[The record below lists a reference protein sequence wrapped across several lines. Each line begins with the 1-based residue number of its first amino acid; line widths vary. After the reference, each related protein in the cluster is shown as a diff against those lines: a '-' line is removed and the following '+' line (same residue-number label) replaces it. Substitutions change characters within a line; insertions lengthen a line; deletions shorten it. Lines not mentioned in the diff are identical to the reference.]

1 MRKPEEKPM
10 NEIKNNNDSNKIK
23 IQDNRRMLRI
33 VLPLILALISMLVLT
48 RISTSRDFHAKTI
61 ASLDDKKSTVME
73 LTAASTAASAALT
86 LLPGDTATPIAEKL
100 ADLSTYFLIVL
111 CAIYVEKYL
120 VTMTG
125 YAAFF
130 ILIPLGCIMYAAGIG
145 FGRHT
150 WERIARK
157 LALFGIA
164 IALVIPV
171 SVKVSDLIEHTYQSS
186 IQETVDAAKKATQ
199 EIQSSSEGQQD
210 SDSSDNR
217 GVLSGIISGI
227 KNGVSDISDKV
238 ESVLNNFI
246 EALAVMLVTSC
257 VIPVLVLVFFGFVP
271 VCGTYY
277 VQAYTLNMDV
287 VVLSLVSGLAID
299 TLLMVNNYRD
309 REQDAVSGKCTLVV
323 RYGKKFGENMYLALG
338 IAAVLLCFWFVYTG
352 KLTPLE
358 FIWAP
363 CVYLYM
369 HALTWRKMIQIG
381 SGKKLNSILG
391 ETSRNMLFLGLLLA
405 VALN

>member
-1 MRKPEEKPM
+1 MVSRRPPQDVDGSHHPGIAGQCPCLQRRTVQDRTRPAVRPLCLRHADCRQLYQRPLRLPERDRP
-10 NEIKNNNDSNKIK
+10 SG
-23 IQDNRRMLRI
+23 RPAGLA
-33 VLPLILALISMLVLT
+33 VLFTVWGQLPHGGWELVVLGVVCILFAFLYT
-48 RISTSRDFHAKTI
+48 
-61 ASLDDKKSTVME
+61 
-73 LTAASTAASAALT
+73 T
-86 LLPGDTATPIAEKL
+86 LLSYRGWGD
-100 ADLSTYFLIVL
+100 
-111 CAIYVEKYL
+111 
-120 VTMTG
+120 
-125 YAAFF
+125 
-130 ILIPLGCIMYAAGIG
+130 
-145 FGRHT
+145 
-150 WERIARK
+150 
-157 LALFGIA
+157 
-164 IALVIPV
+164 
-171 SVKVSDLIEHTYQSS
+171 
-186 IQETVDAAKKATQ
+186 
-199 EIQSSSEGQQD
+199 
-210 SDSSDNR
+210 
-217 GVLSGIISGI
+217 
-227 KNGVSDISDKV
+227 
-238 ESVLNNFI
+238 
-246 EALAVMLVTSC
+246 
-257 VIPVLVLVFFGFVP
+257 VLVLVFFGFVP

>member
-1 MRKPEEKPM
+1 M
-10 NEIKNNNDSNKIK
+10 NEIKQNSPYAWFLAARPKTLTGAIIPVLLGSALAFSDGQFKTAPALLCALFACGMQIAANFINDLFDFLKGTDRREDRLGPQRACAEGWITPATMKIG
-23 IQDNRRMLRI
+23 I
-33 VLPLILALISMLVLT
+33 VI
-48 RISTSRDFHAKTI
+48 
-61 ASLDDKKSTVME
+61 
-73 LTAASTAASAALT
+73 ALT
-86 LLPGDTATPIAEKL
+86 LSCL
-100 ADLSTYFLIVL
+100 AGLAVLSTVWGQLPHGGWELVVLGVVCILFAFLYTTL
-111 CAIYVEKYL
+111 LSY
-120 VTMTG
+120 
-125 YAAFF
+125 
-130 ILIPLGCIMYAAGIG
+130 
-145 FGRHT
+145 
-150 WERIARK
+150 
-157 LALFGIA
+157 
-164 IALVIPV
+164 
-171 SVKVSDLIEHTYQSS
+171 
-186 IQETVDAAKKATQ
+186 
-199 EIQSSSEGQQD
+199 
-210 SDSSDNR
+210 R
-217 GVLSGIISGI
+217 GWG
-227 KNGVSDISDKV
+227 D
-238 ESVLNNFI
+238 
-246 EALAVMLVTSC
+246 
-257 VIPVLVLVFFGFVP
+257 VLVLVFFGFVP

>member
-1 MRKPEEKPM
+1 M
-10 NEIKNNNDSNKIK
+10 NEIKQNSPYAWFLAARPKTLTGAIIPVLLGSALAFSDGQFKTAPALLCALFACGMQIAANFINDLFDFQKGT
-23 IQDNRRMLRI
+23 DRREDRLGPQRACAEGWI
-33 VLPLILALISMLVLT
+33 TP
-48 RISTSRDFHAKTI
+48 
-61 ASLDDKKSTVME
+61 
-73 LTAASTAASAALT
+73 AAMKPGFGIALT
-86 LLPGDTATPIAEKL
+86 LSGL
-100 ADLSTYFLIVL
+100 A
-111 CAIYVEKYL
+111 
-120 VTMTG
+120 G
-125 YAAFF
+125 
-130 ILIPLGCIMYAAGIG
+130 
-145 FGRHT
+145 
-150 WERIARK
+150 
-157 LALFGIA
+157 
-164 IALVIPV
+164 
-171 SVKVSDLIEHTYQSS
+171 
-186 IQETVDAAKKATQ
+186 
-199 EIQSSSEGQQD
+199 
-210 SDSSDNR
+210 
-217 GVLSGIISGI
+217 
-227 KNGVSDISDKV
+227 
-238 ESVLNNFI
+238 
-246 EALAVMLVTSC
+246 LAVLFTGWGQLPHGGWELVVLGVVCILFAFLYTTLLSYRGWGD
-257 VIPVLVLVFFGFVP
+257 VLVLVFFGFVP

>member
-1 MRKPEEKPM
+1 M
-10 NEIKNNNDSNKIK
+10 NEIKQNSPYAWFLAARPKTLTGAIIPVLLGSALAFSDGQFKTAPALLCALFACGMQIAANFINDLFDFQKGT
-23 IQDNRRMLRI
+23 DRREDRLGPQRACAEGWITPAAM
-33 VLPLILALISMLVLT
+33 
-48 RISTSRDFHAKTI
+48 KTGI
-61 ASLDDKKSTVME
+61 GI
-73 LTAASTAASAALT
+73 ALT
-86 LLPGDTATPIAEKL
+86 LSCL
-100 ADLSTYFLIVL
+100 A
-111 CAIYVEKYL
+111 
-120 VTMTG
+120 G
-125 YAAFF
+125 
-130 ILIPLGCIMYAAGIG
+130 
-145 FGRHT
+145 
-150 WERIARK
+150 
-157 LALFGIA
+157 
-164 IALVIPV
+164 
-171 SVKVSDLIEHTYQSS
+171 
-186 IQETVDAAKKATQ
+186 
-199 EIQSSSEGQQD
+199 
-210 SDSSDNR
+210 
-217 GVLSGIISGI
+217 
-227 KNGVSDISDKV
+227 
-238 ESVLNNFI
+238 
-246 EALAVMLVTSC
+246 LAVLFTVWGQLPHGGWELVVLGVVCILFAFLYTTLLSYRGWGD
-257 VIPVLVLVFFGFVP
+257 VLVLVFFGFVP

-309 REQDAVSGKCTLVV
+309 REQDAVSGKCTLVI

>member
-1 MRKPEEKPM
+1 MTGAIFPVLLGSALAFRDGQFKTAPALLCALFACGM
-10 NEIKNNNDSNKIK
+10 QIAANFINDLFDFQKGT
-23 IQDNRRMLRI
+23 DRREDRLGPQRACAEGWITPTAM
-33 VLPLILALISMLVLT
+33 
-48 RISTSRDFHAKTI
+48 KTGI
-61 ASLDDKKSTVME
+61 GI
-73 LTAASTAASAALT
+73 ALT
-86 LLPGDTATPIAEKL
+86 LSCL
-100 ADLSTYFLIVL
+100 A
-111 CAIYVEKYL
+111 
-120 VTMTG
+120 G
-125 YAAFF
+125 
-130 ILIPLGCIMYAAGIG
+130 
-145 FGRHT
+145 
-150 WERIARK
+150 
-157 LALFGIA
+157 
-164 IALVIPV
+164 
-171 SVKVSDLIEHTYQSS
+171 
-186 IQETVDAAKKATQ
+186 
-199 EIQSSSEGQQD
+199 
-210 SDSSDNR
+210 
-217 GVLSGIISGI
+217 
-227 KNGVSDISDKV
+227 
-238 ESVLNNFI
+238 
-246 EALAVMLVTSC
+246 LAVLFTVWGQLPHGGWELVVLGVVCILFAFLYTTLLSYRGWGD
-257 VIPVLVLVFFGFVP
+257 VLVQLFFGFVPECVTYYLQAYTWGDALVRVFCGVVP

-309 REQDAVSGKCTLVV
+309 REQDVVSGKCTLVV

-338 IAAVLLCFWFVYTG
+338 TAAVLLCFWFVYTG

>member
-1 MRKPEEKPM
+1 M
-10 NEIKNNNDSNKIK
+10 NEIKQNSPYAWFLAARPKTLTGAI
-23 IQDNRRMLRI
+23 IGIVWAVPCLQRRTVQDRTRLLCRPLCLRHADCRQLYQRPLRLPERDRPSGRPAGAAARLRRRLDYAGSHENRHRHRTDTVVPGRLA
-33 VLPLILALISMLVLT
+33 VL
-48 RISTSRDFHAKTI
+48 F
-61 ASLDDKKSTVME
+61 TVWGSCPTE
-73 LTAASTAASAALT
+73 AGNWWCWAWCAYC
-86 LLPGDTATPIAEKL
+86 LL
-100 ADLSTYFLIVL
+100 
-111 CAIYVEKYL
+111 
-120 VTMTG
+120 
-125 YAAFF
+125 
-130 ILIPLGCIMYAAGIG
+130 
-145 FGRHT
+145 
-150 WERIARK
+150 
-157 LALFGIA
+157 
-164 IALVIPV
+164 
-171 SVKVSDLIEHTYQSS
+171 SS
-186 IQETVDAAKKATQ
+186 IPRCSPIGLGRRTGA
-199 EIQSSSEGQQD
+199 
-210 SDSSDNR
+210 
-217 GVLSGIISGI
+217 GVLR
-227 KNGVSDISDKV
+227 
-238 ESVLNNFI
+238 LR
-246 EALAVMLVTSC
+246 A
-257 VIPVLVLVFFGFVP
+257 

>member
-1 MRKPEEKPM
+1 MEEVKR
-10 NEIKNNNDSNKIK
+10 NSL
-23 IQDNRRMLRI
+23 QAW
-33 VLPLILALISMLVLT
+33 ILAARPKTLTGAITPVMIGTALAAMDGRFHWLPALICCL
-48 RISTSRDFHAKTI
+48 F
-61 ASLDDKKSTVME
+61 ASLMQI
-73 LTAASTAASAALT
+73 AANFINDLFDFQKGTDRKDRLGPPRACAEGWITPGAMKLGIGCALLLSCLAGLT
-86 LLPGDTATPIAEKL
+86 LLFTIWGQLPHGGWELVVLGVVCILFAFLYTTLLSYRGWGD
-100 ADLSTYFLIVL
+100 
-111 CAIYVEKYL
+111 
-120 VTMTG
+120 
-125 YAAFF
+125 
-130 ILIPLGCIMYAAGIG
+130 
-145 FGRHT
+145 
-150 WERIARK
+150 
-157 LALFGIA
+157 
-164 IALVIPV
+164 
-171 SVKVSDLIEHTYQSS
+171 
-186 IQETVDAAKKATQ
+186 
-199 EIQSSSEGQQD
+199 
-210 SDSSDNR
+210 
-217 GVLSGIISGI
+217 
-227 KNGVSDISDKV
+227 
-238 ESVLNNFI
+238 
-246 EALAVMLVTSC
+246 
-257 VIPVLVLVFFGFVP
+257 VLVLVFFGFVP